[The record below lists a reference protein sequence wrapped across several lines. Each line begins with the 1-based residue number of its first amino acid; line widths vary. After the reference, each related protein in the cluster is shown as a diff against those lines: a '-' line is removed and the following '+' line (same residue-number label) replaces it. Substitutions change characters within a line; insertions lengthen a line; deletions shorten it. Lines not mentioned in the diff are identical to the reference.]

1 MEKNSA
7 IKSPDLA
14 KIIDERLNYLMQ
26 TLKQAAVLGFEM
38 KESF

>member
-1 MEKNSA
+1 MEKNPVL
-7 IKSPDLA
+7 KSLDLV